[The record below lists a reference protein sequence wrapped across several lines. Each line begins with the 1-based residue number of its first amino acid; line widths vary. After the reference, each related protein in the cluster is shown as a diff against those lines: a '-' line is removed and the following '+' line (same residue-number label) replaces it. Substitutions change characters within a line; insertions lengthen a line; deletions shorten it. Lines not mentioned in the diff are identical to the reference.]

1 MGRSR
6 FKITHS
12 PVFISQ
18 RYIYICKSE
27 PMISMI
33 YYFYLTDS
41 KVIQFRPKAKKLT
54 GFTWYQ
60 ALRQVL
66 RFDSICQ
73 QVGHVRSNQRV
84 SPPWF
89 ADAGRR
95 HKAHRSETKDCV
107 PRHKRWPEQ
116 WRVTAGAPEGPSS
129 HREVTRA
136 RWHLYAQWVA
146 QQERIPQ
153 PRKTKSLYQRSS
165 LPAPT
170 TVPEKDRVFIL
181 LDGK

>member
-1 MGRSR
+1 MDSRFHTSKVFFVISLSNPYKIKYFCLMGRSR

-54 GFTWYQ
+54 GFTWCQ

-66 RFDSICQ
+66 RFDPICQ
-73 QVGHVRSNQRV
+73 QVGRVRSNQ
-84 SPPWF
+84 
-89 ADAGRR
+89 
-95 HKAHRSETKDCV
+95 
-107 PRHKRWPEQ
+107 
-116 WRVTAGAPEGPSS
+116 
-129 HREVTRA
+129 
-136 RWHLYAQWVA
+136 
-146 QQERIPQ
+146 
-153 PRKTKSLYQRSS
+153 
-165 LPAPT
+165 
-170 TVPEKDRVFIL
+170 
-181 LDGK
+181 